1 MNVTLDPHAQ
11 AALLDML
18 ENIAV
23 ALETNRDPQE
33 VAKQIRRFIA
43 KTEAALSPKS
53 VQCPHCKWGFFPSV
67 IEQHI
72 REKHSGL

>member
-18 ENIAV
+18 ENIAT
-23 ALETNRDPQE
+23 ALETHRDPLE

-43 KTEAALSPKS
+43 KTEAALAPQS
-53 VQCPHCKWGFFPSV
+53 
-67 IEQHI
+67 
-72 REKHSGL
+72 